1 MLNSNQALLIRAIPS
16 VLFHGHL
23 QNYIGISLE
32 GTLSSLVLN
41 ISREGDAPTSLGL
54 CSSISPSSQ

>member
-23 QNYIGISLE
+23 QNYTEISA
-32 GTLSSLVLN
+32 GRYFVQLSVEYLQG
-41 ISREGDAPTSLGL
+41 R
-54 CSSISPSSQ
+54 